1 MADNISSLDGFAQK
15 YGLKSGV
22 SAPQAPTGQP
32 KPPVAPSKAFGEQ
45 LVQSTRNNILSLND
59 TNEYGKAFAFDS
71 SPTGAFK
78 ERYKAFGQKTYD
90 RIGFD
95 PLINNELNYN
105 KGTTTGDEMKRW
117 LTSAALPMVGLG
129 FMDPLRSYKDIATGK
144 AFAANTESAKDY
156 EYYNML
162 GYSSRGGVG
171 GFGVNLLNSFSYSA
185 GIMIEGAV
193 EGAVIGGAVGLAEGG
208 VGAIPGAVVGGLFGG
223 LKNAWKIPGALYK
236 TAKTI
241 SKLGKAIDGL
251 TAVNSAK
258 TFWNGAKSAATT
270 LGKGLNPLENTVEAV
285 TKLGEWKNV
294 DNLTGLARS
303 SRTAGAFWHD
313 MMAMNLAL
321 SEGKLEGGM
330 SEESQFNKLY
340 NNFVDRYNKAPDEKT
355 TLGMMKTA
363 KAAGTTNTISN
374 TALVFYSNKI
384 AFPSITKAKFLKG
397 LPSLNAGKVVGTVGK
412 EFQLVMNNA
421 DDIAKASM
429 EKVPINFKNSLKAIT
444 NPRKMGAG
452 AINYFKANLIEG
464 FQEVGQEALSA
475 AVEDYYTKAFYDP
488 SVKSYRFAMSALAD
502 GLSEQSVFSETFLSG
517 FAMGSLLQG
526 PSKLVKHGSRLGN
539 KIFKSKDSYDT
550 YIKQKDAEADQIVN
564 AFNGLLANPEK
575 MFDPRIN
582 NYATISALA
591 RNVNEPDEQ
600 TTKKLKDASSAAFIS
615 DVTTSLRA
623 GTFDMYIDQMQ
634 KYKNASPQ
642 EIEEAWG
649 LQKGEGTKALENLD
663 KAILSAKT
671 IKNRYDYAYRKF
683 KPQLSTQNL
692 KKDSEEY
699 KKAMIYQMAHQ
710 EGINSFVFLQ
720 SNFDDTLKRLDKLYG
735 SLSKLSSISGN
746 SFSNFSILTNNENKL
761 NREVEMLKSDI
772 ELGAKSGDP
781 QTQQEIEQKRKLLS
795 SLYRFQQTQQEVSQ
809 ILGINMF
816 VGAFGTPEE
825 KAQVQESGSDI
836 SPELRQE
843 YADTFKNVL
852 DAIAGSNENRIK
864 LQNEIDENGGFEELF
879 DSLYDTHLLVKDKN
893 ILSDYINILAD
904 PKEFNEHVERN
915 FQWMKNMYDNRKDY
929 VKDIVNQEFA
939 NAEKNE
945 VLNEL
950 ASKGIYVDLDKFA
963 DWVEDQKNIP
973 DEFIDTT
980 NNMIINENSV
990 LYGEYAEIFMRA
1002 SNAMAKKPAGE
1013 PMTDKQK
1020 LDDRLN
1026 DLKAAKEAE
1035 VKEAREVYE
1044 QQFADEVGRSLSE
1057 VEQEN
1062 SAITSANAELEENK
1076 KKADAEVKLLTN
1088 ALEAIAENDAKKILK
1103 AVDELVSQNIL
1114 TEEELNTLLSLD
1126 ANDPAVLQE
1135 LQAIIL
1141 KINAPGL
1148 TKEDLFKA
1156 GLSIMS
1162 LPEFL
1167 AESINTKKQVLNQE
1181 PGEVF
1186 DVESSKAFNVYSE
1199 KVEQINKEFEAS
1211 EKEVEE
1217 AFAAK
1222 GVDKN
1227 TVDEITVNTPYDQMP
1242 DELKVQLDT
1251 AFDKFLE
1258 EIGDKASLKEVNL
1271 AEYESRR
1278 ERWLESPQ
1286 SGAREIIKTYNE
1298 KAFAESKARAE
1309 KLKEPPFLKYNK
1321 KQVTSEDTLFGLNQL
1336 YKQLKRLF
1344 DTGKDADGKEVKLSA
1359 QQKADLKEDLENL
1372 QGYLDAMVKTYKP
1385 KSIAQK
1391 VVDTIVE
1398 RIVNRRDEVE
1408 DVFDESGKKTRKF
1421 AGETIPTNATTEV
1434 LEKIEKVFNGPKV
1447 YGNTV
1452 SSDKT
1457 MQEAEKDVYNNS
1469 VEITLN
1475 ENNAQEGSMSILSS
1489 FKQAFAMV
1497 IDGDFD
1503 NFFNRKQ
1510 TEITS
1515 SKGFVYKIKPAI
1527 VTKNAAGNWVIK
1539 EKGLVVAS
1547 STPLTALEIEKL
1559 AGQQETKTEETTT
1572 DTEESAK
1579 LQRVTEIANKVA
1591 EDKTGKSWTGYN
1603 RKDFYAD
1610 TFAEILENETDPQKA
1625 VDIFM
1630 DKFKLLAKRSKA
1642 FNSKSKIERIE
1653 ADLRKNP
1660 TVDGVR
1666 ETIDKFAFI
1675 ESSEAGTKVDELIRK
1690 FLTIDAGN
1698 GEGFAEV
1705 KYTGSIDI
1713 NGVEYKVSEF
1723 MSEKAFNRLFGPGG
1737 IVSSIRSKMI
1747 DGEFVYFPEN
1757 ILVFDKTLGITG
1769 EIDLL
1774 AVNAKGEVMII
1785 DIKTSK
1791 NWEGYESENSFNRV
1805 KHQAQLSIYAT
1816 LFYNMTG
1823 IKVSKLQILPLGI
1836 SVNTE
1841 GYVNDIDKAQVT
1853 VKDAEGNDVVNKD
1866 GSTAKKVLAPGYY
1879 ELPFLDDISEYGVM
1893 MIKPEII
1900 EEETEEE
1907 DGDTGTEESQAASD
1921 VLEETEDFEKISL
1934 TDLLNK
1940 TIMFNGSTGK
1950 LIMLEDGSFAVEKNT
1965 VKDEALLKQ
1974 MIGQFQS
1981 DLETETDPEIREQL
1995 EKAKAD
2001 TEALLGKPEKEIEVL
2016 YHNFKPATNGSLN
2029 SMELGI
2035 SVITGITFP
2044 FQTNKVNGKVIKA
2057 KFTNTDETKATING
2071 VEYDVVRDKSGSI
2084 VAISYRRNDKII
2096 SEIDEEI
2103 VYALNEIKRLS
2114 QLVKPKDIKRSKVSQ
2129 FYLLNEISQ
2138 LKDRVTRLEKE
2149 KQDLLNTNDVVFQK
2163 GGNANDYIFA
2173 LNSLPN
2179 SFQKA
2184 TKSFKPQDEK
2194 KHLKEM
2200 DRLSLSAAVSK
2211 AITQI
2216 LDTEEYPETLD
2227 ILFEVGV
2234 QGIAISELDYIYKWI
2249 DQKVDELYN
2258 LGESVINRGG
2268 LVDDISNQINSL
2280 LQLKNDLNLIKIIKD
2295 GKTKKPRFSKQQ
2307 AAANKVFG
2315 TKEVQKR
2322 SGVPKNEKP
2331 SNRQAETVPGL
2342 SEQGEG
2348 IPTEDELKQIVSSAR
2363 SKKPSLTAVKKE
2375 KELGE
2380 NPSFFEA
2387 INKAKDKGELDKA
2400 FENAINNRGDISYT
2414 TIQEA
2419 YKKREQELL
2428 NVSADT
2434 IKKGTLLISKK
2445 PIFEGAENSVVEV
2458 FMINKDTNQVVV
2470 KLYGTATRQV
2480 FTEQEIK
2487 DNFTMYS
2494 KEAMEKE
2501 KVGKAPVTEEDKEF
2515 SKESHD
2521 NLEKFSNAKDK
2532 IIKLESE
2539 AEDEEEDNIFK
2550 NLKDNSKYC

>member
-15 YGLKSGV
+15 YGLKSGA
-22 SAPQAPTGQP
+22 SAPHAPTGQL

-71 SPTGAFK
+71 SPTGSFK

-162 GYSSRGGVG
+162 GYSSRGGAG

-185 GIMIEGAV
+185 GIMLEGAV
-193 EGAVIGGAVGLAEGG
+193 EGAVIGGVVGLAEGG

-340 NNFVDRYNKAPDEKT
+340 NNFVDKYNKAPDEKT

-363 KAAGTTNTISN
+363 KAAGTANTISN

-564 AFNGLLANPEK
+564 AFNGLLSNPEK

-663 KAILSAKT
+663 KAVLSAKT

-772 ELGAKSGDP
+772 ELGAKSGDS

-1088 ALEAIAENDAKKILK
+1088 ALEVIAENDAKKINK
-1103 AVDELVSQNIL
+1103 AIDALVAENIVS
-1114 TEEELNTLLSLD
+1114 EEDLNTLLSLD
-1126 ANDPAVLQE
+1126 ADDPAVVQE
-1135 LQAIIL
+1135 LQAILL

-1148 TKEDLFKA
+1148 SKEDLLKA

-1286 SGAREIIKTYNE
+1286 SGAREIIKAYNE
-1298 KAFAESKARAE
+1298 KAFAEAKARAE
-1309 KLKEPPFLKYNK
+1309 KLKEPPFLKYSK
-1321 KQVTSEDTLFGLNQL
+1321 KQVTSEDTLFALNQL
-1336 YKQLKRLF
+1336 YKQLKKVSE
-1344 DTGKDADGKEVKLSA
+1344 TGKDAKGNDLTA
-1359 QQKADLKEDLENL
+1359 QQKADLNEDLENL
-1372 QGYLDAMVKTYKP
+1372 QGYLDAMAKTYKP
-1385 KSIAQK
+1385 KSVAQK
-1391 VVDTIVE
+1391 VVDTIIEKV
-1398 RIVNRRDEVE
+1398 VNRRDEVE
-1408 DVFDESGKKTRKF
+1408 DVFDESGRKTRKF
-1421 AGETIPTNATTEV
+1421 AG
-1434 LEKIEKVFNGPKV
+1434 
-1447 YGNTV
+1447 
-1452 SSDKT
+1452 
-1457 MQEAEKDVYNNS
+1457 
-1469 VEITLN
+1469 
-1475 ENNAQEGSMSILSS
+1475 
-1489 FKQAFAMV
+1489 
-1497 IDGDFD
+1497 
-1503 NFFNRKQ
+1503 
-1510 TEITS
+1510 
-1515 SKGFVYKIKPAI
+1515 
-1527 VTKNAAGNWVIK
+1527 
-1539 EKGLVVAS
+1539 
-1547 STPLTALEIEKL
+1547 
-1559 AGQQETKTEETTT
+1559 EETTT
-1572 DTEESAK
+1572 DTEEPTK

-1660 TVDGVR
+1660 TVEGVR
-1666 ETIDKFAFI
+1666 ETIDKYAFI

-1747 DGEFVYFPEN
+1747 DGEFVLFPEN
-1757 ILVFDKTLGITG
+1757 LLVFDKTLGITG

-1774 AVNAKGEVMII
+1774 AVNPKGEVMII

-1836 SVNTE
+1836 NVNTE

-1853 VKDAEGNDVVNKD
+1853 VKDAEGNDVINKD
-1866 GSTAKKVLAPGYY
+1866 GSKAKKVLAPGYY
-1879 ELPFLDDISEYGVM
+1879 ELPFIDDISEYGVT
-1893 MIKPEII
+1893 MIEPQF
-1900 EEETEEE
+1900 TEEISEE
-1907 DGDTGTEESQAASD
+1907 DADEEGTEESQAASD

-1934 TDLLNK
+1934 NDLLNK
-1940 TIMFNGSTGK
+1940 TIMFNGSSGK

-1981 DLETETDPEIREQL
+1981 DLETETDSEIREQL
-1995 EKAKAD
+1995 NKAISD
-2001 TEALLGKPEKEIEVL
+2001 TQALLGKPEKEVEVL

-2029 SMELGI
+2029 SMDLGI

-2044 FQTNKVNGKVIKA
+2044 FQTNKVNGRVIKA
-2057 KFTNTDETKATING
+2057 EFTNTDETKATING

-2084 VAISYRRNDKII
+2084 VGISYRKNDKII

-2103 VYALNEIKRLS
+2103 VYALAEIKRLS
-2114 QLVKPKDIKRSKVSQ
+2114 ELVKPKDIKRSKVSQ

-2149 KQDLLNTNDVVFQK
+2149 KQDLLNTNDVVFEK

-2211 AITQI
+2211 AITEI
-2216 LDTEEYPETLD
+2216 LDTDEYPETLD

-2249 DQKVDELYN
+2249 DQKVNELYN
-2258 LGESVINRGG
+2258 LGETVINRGD
-2268 LVDDISNQINSL
+2268 LVDDISNQINGL

-2307 AAANKVFG
+2307 AAANKIFG

-2322 SGVPKNEKP
+2322 SRVPKNEKP
-2331 SNRQAETVPGL
+2331 SNRQAETVSGL

-2387 INKAKDKGELDKA
+2387 INNAKDKDELDKA
-2400 FENAINNRGDISYT
+2400 FEDAINNRGDISYT

-2501 KVGKAPVTEEDKEF
+2501 KVGKTPVTEEDKEL